1 MKVKKKKKKKYI
13 EFPLGILRIIL
24 PFLVI
29 PYENFFEVFI
39 LWFSP
44 WNIKNSAFLRG
55 IKNFLLWIFFVFDCP
70 RNPHFPQLQD
80 SHCFF
85 SILPI
90 VIFIFFF
97 TIFFFFIFYVSAKV
111 ILCVCNHKDHVVLLN
126 HIKTYFINGFLMVL
140 SFDANVLEAY
150 FCFKQG
156 WSF

>member
-1 MKVKKKKKKKYI
+1 MKVGKKKYI

-29 PYENFFEVFI
+29 TYEKFFEVFI

-44 WNIKNSAFLRG
+44 WNIKNSTFLWG
-55 IKNFLLWIFFVFDCP
+55 KFFC
-70 RNPHFPQLQD
+70 
-80 SHCFF
+80 CE
-85 SILPI
+85 
-90 VIFIFFF
+90 
-97 TIFFFFIFYVSAKV
+97 FFFFLIALEIPISHNCRMPIAFFQFCQLSFLFFSLHIFSFFIFCVSAKV
-111 ILCVCNHKDHVVLLN
+111 ILCVCNHRDHVVLLN